1 MTLLPGLF
9 STYCLILCAVVF
21 LIFDFYLFYF
31 MILFWGVSSIP
42 EIRIFS
48 QQRKRKKNLSLLSVC
63 LCRSALYQSRSS
75 SQLPRIPENW
85 HQLQSIDRLCF
96 SNQWIFLFFTKRVQK
111 QLFVV
116 VQLLYLGVNCVRGT
130 FGLKKKLQCRILRNI
145 RMNQIPLPGF
155 VECLSIGGGVFIF

>member
-1 MTLLPGLF
+1 MAALSTSPQASVRPVGTQPVAKDGTQCHKIWSYPSNNDDFTPWIVFYILPNFVCCG
-9 STYCLILCAVVF
+9 
-21 LIFDFYLFYF
+21 IFDFYLFYF

-130 FGLKKKLQCRILRNI
+130 FG
-145 RMNQIPLPGF
+145 
-155 VECLSIGGGVFIF
+155 